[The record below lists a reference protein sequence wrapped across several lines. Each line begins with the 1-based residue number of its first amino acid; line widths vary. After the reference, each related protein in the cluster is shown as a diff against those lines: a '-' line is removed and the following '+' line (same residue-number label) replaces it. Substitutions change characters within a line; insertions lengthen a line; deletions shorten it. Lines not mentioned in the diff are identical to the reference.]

1 MTEQL
6 WYYVNAQQEKIGPV
20 AASVIKEAFV
30 RGELRRDSLVWQPA
44 LPQWQSLADNA
55 RAFDIDFSNANVAWL
70 NGTEVKYANF
80 FHRWAAFIFDQW
92 LVTFISLL
100 TVGSICAAIYFLGDF
115 SGKDNIDA
123 AMILLFGGIFAYIFM
138 LMLTSGIYHIS
149 FESSAKQGS
158 YGKQYLG
165 LMVTDDKGAPID
177 RQKAMLRWFS
187 TALSHM
193 SQNIGF
199 LMAAFTQK
207 RQALHDFLANT
218 LVLERK
224 PVAPAPDINRNQ
236 RAVVVLLVGLLV
248 MPVLLV
254 GLFMGPIFYFIAEQE
269 KAEAAEHAKIAAL
282 VPAIQKAMYQR
293 EAADQTCL
301 SHDEPEIAP
310 LVAPLKA
317 LTTEVITGLS
327 YDEEACE
334 IYIGYGVGE
343 TVSYRSDGSG
353 GWTCEASEN
362 PEHFAKDCK
371 LLYENSFSGSD

>member
-1 MTEQL
+1 MNEQL
-6 WYYVNAQQEKIGPV
+6 WYYVNAQQEKVGPV
-20 AASVIKEAFV
+20 AASVIKDAFV
-30 RGELRRDSLVWQPA
+30 RGELRRDTLVWQPA

-55 RAFDIDFSNANVAWL
+55 TAFGIDFSNAAVAWL
-70 NGTEVKYANF
+70 GGKEVKYANF
-80 FHRWAAFIFDQW
+80 FHRWAAFVFDQW
-92 LVTFISLL
+92 LITGVALL

-115 SGKDNIDA
+115 SGKENIDA
-123 AMILLFGGIFAYIFM
+123 AMILLFGGLFAYFLL
-138 LMLTSGIYHIS
+138 LMLTSALYHIS

-165 LMVTDDKGAPID
+165 LKVTDDKGAPID
-177 RQKAMLRWFS
+177 RSKAMLRWFS

-218 LVLERK
+218 LVLEREPLANAK
-224 PVAPAPDINRNQ
+224 PIDRNQ
-236 RAVVVLLVGLLV
+236 RALIVLLVGLLV

-254 GLFMGPIFYFIAEQE
+254 GLFMGPMFYFIAEQE

-282 VPAIQKAMYQR
+282 VLPIQKAMYQR
-293 EAADQTCL
+293 EAVDQTCL
-301 SHDEPEIAP
+301 SQDEPEIAP
-310 LVAPLKA
+310 LVQPLKP
-317 LTTEVITGLS
+317 LTTEVITGVS

-334 IYIGYGVGE
+334 IYIGYGLSE

-371 LLYENSFSGSD
+371 LLYDNSFSGSD